1 MSTLRRD
8 PRNADR
14 AESGT
19 VSGSP
24 LGEAFSWLHS
34 AEKKDGGVTNPLFG
48 WLAKTCTSNRS
59 TSPASPASAAPSAP
73 GEEPSFLY
81 KRAAPRSTTESPLK
95 RRRTTTRGY
104 IEQDL
109 QEAIEM
115 DVKRKGPT
123 RRNRTKT
130 WPNSEPWPCDGP
142 WPSQQ
147 LSQDTPATLAPLS
160 PGTAASL
167 TMASQHVKVPS

>member
-1 MSTLRRD
+1 MTRRPESSPFAWEPENSSTM
-8 PRNADR
+8 
-14 AESGT
+14 
-19 VSGSP
+19 
-24 LGEAFSWLHS
+24 S
-34 AEKKDGGVTNPLFG
+34 AE
-48 WLAKTCTSNRS
+48 
-59 TSPASPASAAPSAP
+59 
-73 GEEPSFLY
+73 
-81 KRAAPRSTTESPLK
+81 STTESPPK
-95 RRRTTTRGY
+95 RRRTTTHRY

-147 LSQDTPATLAPLS
+147 LSQDTPATLAEFS
-160 PGTAASL
+160 PATAAL
-167 TMASQHVKVPS
+167 TMVAQHVKVPPLG

>member
-1 MSTLRRD
+1 MMRRPESSPFAWEPENSSTM
-8 PRNADR
+8 
-14 AESGT
+14 
-19 VSGSP
+19 
-24 LGEAFSWLHS
+24 S
-34 AEKKDGGVTNPLFG
+34 AE
-48 WLAKTCTSNRS
+48 
-59 TSPASPASAAPSAP
+59 
-73 GEEPSFLY
+73 
-81 KRAAPRSTTESPLK
+81 STTESPPK
-95 RRRTTTRGY
+95 RRRTTTHRY